1 MQFFNK
7 ANSFIEKWMQLIM
20 PLCVVVGFFWGK
32 YIAFLK
38 PATNWLFAFA
48 CFASSLTLSLSEC
61 RKAFN
66 IKAIL
71 LLLLL
76 GHVVIPFAAW
86 AVFRIFE
93 DPSSDFFMGLI
104 LIFAGPCATT
114 SFIWSGIYGGNKG
127 LSIVFVVIDT
137 MLSILLTPLIIR
149 ITCATAVRI
158 DSLGLIWSMTKMVI
172 FPSVAGVLVV
182 SRIKQEKL
190 AVAAPPIKFITKI
203 SLLLIIIISLS
214 GSTASVKENFS
225 FGFIWSFFGVL
236 IVLVFGY
243 LFGFFASR
251 FLLKSDTHDAVSM
264 SFALGCRNLGLSIIL
279 ASSYFPPLA
288 AVPPVITLFF
298 HDIVTTSAGRVFLK
312 LNEKDKQK
320 KESIN
325 AASCNSQVQ

>member
-32 YIAFLK
+32 YISFMK

-66 IKAIL
+66 IKAIV

-86 AVFRIFE
+86 AVFRLFE

-149 ITCATAVRI
+149 ITCATSVRI
-158 DSLGLIWSMTKMVI
+158 DSLALIWSMTKMVI
-172 FPSVAGVLVV
+172 FPSIAGVLVV
-182 SRIKQEKL
+182 SRIKPEKL

-236 IVLVFGY
+236 IVLIFGY
-243 LFGFFASR
+243 LLGFFASR
-251 FLLKSDTHDAVSM
+251 FLLKSDNHDAISM

-320 KESIN
+320 KESSN
-325 AASCNSQVQ
+325 AAPCNSQVQ

>member
-1 MQFFNK
+1 MNFFNK

-20 PLCVVVGFFWGK
+20 PLFVIIGFFWGK
-32 YIAFLK
+32 HLAFLK

-71 LLLLL
+71 LLLFL
-76 GHVVIPFAAW
+76 GHVIIPFAAW
-86 AVFRIFE
+86 LVFRLFE
-93 DPSSDFFMGLI
+93 DPSSDYFMGLI

-137 MLSILLTPLIIR
+137 LLSILLTPLIIR
-149 ITCATAVRI
+149 IACATTVQI
-158 DSLGLIWSMTKMVI
+158 NSLGLIWSMTKMVI
-172 FPSVAGVLVV
+172 FPSIAGVLVV
-182 SRIKQEKL
+182 SQISKEKL
-190 AVAAPPIKFITKI
+190 AKAAPPIKFITKI

-214 GSTASVKENFS
+214 GSTESVKENFS

-243 LFGFFASR
+243 LLGFFSSR
-251 FLLKSDTHDAVSM
+251 WILKSDNHDAVSM

-298 HDIVTTSAGRVFLK
+298 HDIVTTSAGRIFLK
-312 LNEKDKQK
+312 LKDNESDM
-320 KESIN
+320 E
-325 AASCNSQVQ
+325 V

>member
-190 AVAAPPIKFITKI
+190 AVAAPPIKFITKV

-214 GSTASVKENFS
+214 GSAASVKENFS

-243 LFGFFASR
+243 LLGFFASR
-251 FLLKSDTHDAVSM
+251 FLLKSDNHDAVSM

-320 KESIN
+320 KESSN
-325 AASCNSQVQ
+325 AAPCNSQVQ

>member
-32 YIAFLK
+32 YISFMK

-66 IKAIL
+66 IKAIV

-86 AVFRIFE
+86 AVFRLFE

-149 ITCATAVRI
+149 ITCATSVRI
-158 DSLGLIWSMTKMVI
+158 DSLALIWSMTKMVI
-172 FPSVAGVLVV
+172 FPSIAGVLVV
-182 SRIKQEKL
+182 SRIKPEKL

-236 IVLVFGY
+236 IVLIFGY
-243 LFGFFASR
+243 LLGFFASR
-251 FLLKSDTHDAVSM
+251 FLLKSDNHDAISM

-320 KESIN
+320 KESSN